1 MSSNL
6 CHLIWHQRLLSLP
19 SDNSRSGIKGEKVW
33 CFYTPCQRFV
43 WAPSFTLCFPDYSF
57 GTSLI
62 QLKSFLVSFQA
73 SLRTVWSPVSLF
85 VTAAHHQCKIWLVFL
100 WQHNAEKNGFLIE
113 KFSPFSPWGSNLIFH
128 VISKAI
134 ELERCGLRH
143 LIGNSMN
150 FPSVTDF
157 PMFAS
162 FFW

>member
-6 CHLIWHQRLLSLP
+6 CHLFWHQRLLSWP
-19 SDNSRSGIKGEKVW
+19 SDNSRSEIKGEKVW

-100 WQHNAEKNGFLIE
+100 WQHDAEKDEFLIE
-113 KFSPFSPWGSNLIFH
+113 KFSPFLPWGNNLFFMSFLKRLNQSDVVCAIWSEIRCSFQSSPIF
-128 VISKAI
+128 
-134 ELERCGLRH
+134 LC
-143 LIGNSMN
+143 
-150 FPSVTDF
+150 F
-157 PMFAS
+157 
-162 FFW
+162 